1 MIQALAIKH
10 DKEERGVGM
19 QNMRYAPDLIEFSHI
34 LFTHSPRAY
43 DKLREVMTL
52 PDPRTLR

>member
-1 MIQALAIKH
+1 MIQALAIKR

-19 QNMRYAPDLIEFSHI
+19 QKMQYAPDLIEFLHI

-43 DKLREVMTL
+43 DNLREVLTL

>member
-1 MIQALAIKH
+1 MIQALALKH

-19 QNMRYAPDLIEFSHI
+19 QKMRYAPDLIEFSHI

-43 DKLREVMTL
+43 DKLREVLML

>member
-1 MIQALAIKH
+1 MIQALGLKH

-19 QNMRYAPDLIEFSHI
+19 QKMQYAPDLIEFSHI

-43 DKLREVMTL
+43 DTLREVMTL